1 MWEAGTDVHEGV
13 MLDSRISP
21 QITQNDGHSDVF
33 KCLFAR
39 EKVQNMWMW
48 NKVFFPQTR
57 WGEVS
62 LSLSRV

>member
-57 WGEVS
+57 
-62 LSLSRV
+62 